1 MVFDLLTPVQGKFCR
16 HRVSRAPE
24 MMITA
29 AAARRTCAARQG
41 GGGSGG
47 CMHARDPNWSKL
59 VKMVTNLHT
68 HNQVHELIFSLSF
81 YVNFAVHLARL
92 MALRKH
98 TQTYQLRY
106 ALSATAAGRAAGCRR
121 DDRTSCIFMPNSTD
135 CRNFQFS
142 FWIVARQNIFLIK
155 E

>member
-106 ALSATAAGRAAGCRR
+106 ALLPTPPGAPVAAGEK
-121 DDRTSCIFMPNSTD
+121 TEHLVFSCPILLIV
-135 CRNFQFS
+135 RNFQFS
-142 FWIVARQNIFLIK
+142 FWIVARQNIFFH
-155 E
+155 